1 MSVLDES
8 LKIPAEWKYTFNN
21 RKFYAIATSVTRSIT
36 FFEEDFHNPASSR
49 AIGYVQFDEQDN
61 IELGRCMLMA
71 FVHGYYHGVVRGKKQ
86 VREKLYS
93 ALDIGGHDAQSW

>member
-21 RKFYAIATSVTRSIT
+21 RKFYAVAASVTRSIT
-36 FFEEDFHNPASSR
+36 FLEEDVLNPAASR
-49 AIGYVQFDEQDN
+49 TIGYVQFDEQDN
-61 IELGRCMLMA
+61 IELGRCMLIA

-86 VREKLYS
+86 VREKLHS
-93 ALDIGGHDAQSW
+93 ALDIYGCDAQGW